1 MHFVSFSL
9 VPLFQC
15 SQQVAAMVH
24 QEVLQP
30 GFALAWGT
38 SNWQPTRLAALV
50 QACRVLGVP
59 PPVADAPQ
67 FSLAQPCREV
77 WNGTT
82 CCTRAHA
89 ATLAQEHLALF
100 GWAPL
105 AAGYLTQGAAN
116 NSSCDG
122 SNSSNSSGAN
132 SSGSTSP
139 NSEGPFEAPANQ
151 ARRARAMSWG
161 QQRGMT
167 LEQVSIAWALQCY
180 AGAFPSFV
188 SLGTG
193 DPVHL
198 AELAAA
204 TSVRLTRKDVRYL
217 TDGTPFKE

>member
-1 MHFVSFSL
+1 
-9 VPLFQC
+9 
-15 SQQVAAMVH
+15 MVH
-24 QEVLQP
+24 QEALQP

-38 SNWQPTRLAALV
+38 SNWSPTRLTALM

-67 FSLAQPCREV
+67 FSLAQPSREV
-77 WNGTT
+77 WSGTT

-122 SNSSNSSGAN
+122 SSSGGSNGVNSSGN
-132 SSGSTSP
+132 SS
-139 NSEGPFEAPANQ
+139 NSEGPFDTAANQ

-161 QQRGMT
+161 QKRGMT
-167 LEQVSIAWALQCY
+167 LEQVSIAWALQCF
-180 AGAFPSFV
+180 AGAFPAFV

-193 DPVHL
+193 DPAHL
-198 AELAAA
+198 ADLAAA
-204 TSVRLTRKDVRYL
+204 TSVRLTRKDVHYMM
-217 TDGTPFKE
+217 DGSPLKE